1 MFDSREAHQNN
12 MKKIFVN
19 GTFDIVHR
27 GHIELLNYA
36 KSLGGHLTV
45 AIDSDIRI
53 KKLKGETR
61 PINNF
66 FDRQFVLQ
74 NLKPVDIVLCF
85 ATDEDLRSLLSLG
98 NYDIMVKGSDY
109 RNKPI
114 IGCDLVKEI
123 IFYDRIDGYST
134 TKTIQNIITR

>member
-1 MFDSREAHQNN
+1 

-74 NLKPVDIVLCF
+74 NLKPVDTVLCF

-114 IGCDLVKEI
+114 IGSDLVKEI